1 MCQTETVTIASA
13 FHVECKACVMIA
25 AKSRGRRPKHTEG
38 CGHVITFMEQA
49 PKLTKKLQA
58 ELIKAVKMIKK
69 HREDMK
75 KMLKE
80 LKSKTKVKAEGKRT
94 KVVKKFKV
102 VGLNRV
108 LQKDIVRAVKDMKR
122 VRKINTQMKK
132 KVHKELKN
140 RMKEMKKQN
149 KKAKVVKVVEKVD
162 MGCQT
167 DFEFIHKCMRSRCNE
182 VQVCQ

>member
-1 MCQTETVTIASA
+1 M
-13 FHVECKACVMIA
+13 H
-25 AKSRGRRPKHTEG
+25 
-38 CGHVITFMEQA
+38 
-49 PKLTKKLQA
+49 KKLQV

-80 LKSKTKVKAEGKRT
+80 LKSKTKVKAKGKRT
-94 KVVKKFKV
+94 TMVKKSKV
-102 VGLNRV
+102 LGLNRV

-122 VRKINTQMKK
+122 IRKINTQIKK
-132 KVHKELKN
+132 KMHKEMKN
-140 RMKEMKKQN
+140 RLKEIKKQN
-149 KKAKVVKVVEKVD
+149 KKAKAVKVVEKVD

>member
-1 MCQTETVTIASA
+1 
-13 FHVECKACVMIA
+13 MIA

-38 CGHVITFMEQA
+38 CGHVVTFIEQA
-49 PKLTKKLQA
+49 PKLHKKLQV

-94 KVVKKFKV
+94 KVVKKSKELD
-102 VGLNRV
+102 LNRV
-108 LQKDIVRAVKDMKR
+108 LQKEIVRAVKEMKR
-122 VRKINTQMKK
+122 ARKVKTQMNK
-132 KVHKELKN
+132 KVHKEMKN

-149 KKAKVVKVVEKVD
+149 KKAKAVKVVEKVD